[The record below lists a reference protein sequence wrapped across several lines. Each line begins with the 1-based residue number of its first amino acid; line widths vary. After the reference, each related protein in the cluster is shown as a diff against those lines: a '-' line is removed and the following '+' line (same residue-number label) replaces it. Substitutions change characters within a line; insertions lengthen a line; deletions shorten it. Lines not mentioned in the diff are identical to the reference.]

1 MKQKKKIE
9 DNPFLSAIKREK
21 TRNYVILYA
30 VILVI
35 WLVLFIISLVNG
47 FFTKDEFVVNL
58 LYNISGI
65 LPPILIFDFFNEKL
79 SSDAKAAEMSN
90 KITETL
96 MSTPETMSL
105 FTYEQRKNF
114 IKSTI
119 ASIVDDDDVTEM
131 INGNLQKYLFREKDF
146 RIRTEFDYDFEL
158 NSTLPMVYDSV
169 LKNPKNYFHVQQKL
183 HYKVRY
189 LSNESNN
196 VTSNMIKIV
205 FMFDNT
211 GLDSV
216 LRESK
221 TVDLFNNCI
230 FREILDI
237 TPEDA
242 ENIKNIAKDKEM
254 FIKLFKPNVQIDR
267 FNGVLENVEVYDNG
281 IVCWFNIDHDCNVE
295 EHSIRIIFQMPKKW
309 GSILEVALV
318 DPTKAPSISLSYPEE
333 SMEVDMYSFL
343 NKGVETSIEGSHENL
358 NGIYE
363 ISIRD
368 EWIYPVSGITFNVNR
383 KEEFFNKING

>member
-1 MKQKKKIE
+1 MKLKKKNNDSE
-9 DNPFLSAIKREK
+9 FLKAIKREK
-21 TRNYVILYA
+21 ARNYVILYA

-35 WLVLFIISLVNG
+35 WLILLIISLVNG
-47 FFTKDEFVVNL
+47 FFTKQEFIVNL

-79 SSDAKAAEMSN
+79 SSDAKAAEMSD

-96 MSTPETMSL
+96 MSSPETMAL
-105 FTYEQRKNF
+105 FTYDQRKNF
-114 IKSTI
+114 IKSTV

-131 INGNLQKYLFREKDF
+131 INDNLQKYLFAEKDF

-158 NSTLPMVYDSV
+158 NNTLPIVYNDV
-169 LKNPKNYFHVQQKL
+169 LENTQDYFHVQQKL

-189 LSNESNN
+189 LSKGSNN
-196 VTSNMIKIV
+196 VNSNLIKIA

-211 GLDSV
+211 GLDGV

-221 TVDLFNNCI
+221 TMDLFNNCI

-237 TPEDA
+237 NPNDV
-242 ENIKNIAKDKEM
+242 ENIKEVCKDKDM

-267 FNGVLENVEVYDNG
+267 FNGVLEEVNVYDSG
-281 IVCWFNIDHDCNVE
+281 IVCVFNIAHDCNAE
-295 EHSIRIIFQMPKKW
+295 EHTIRIIFQMPKKW
-309 GSILEVALV
+309 CSVLEVALV
-318 DPTKAPSISLSYPEE
+318 DPTKAPKISLSYPEE

-343 NKGVETSIEGSHENL
+343 SKGEETSIEGTHENL
-358 NGIYE
+358 NGIYD
-363 ISIRD
+363 ISITN
-368 EWIYPVSGITFNVNR
+368 EWIYPVSGITFSVKK
-383 KEEFFNKING
+383 KEEFYNKINA